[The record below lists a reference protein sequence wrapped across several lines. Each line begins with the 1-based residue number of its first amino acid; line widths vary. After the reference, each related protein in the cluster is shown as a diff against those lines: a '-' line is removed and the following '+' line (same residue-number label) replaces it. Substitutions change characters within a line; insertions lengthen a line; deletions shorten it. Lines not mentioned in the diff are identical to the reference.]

1 MCLRKRSFSLRIAH
15 FREVCNRKAIYEII
29 FRRAPV
35 YAAFLCRIFIDF
47 SLYIIYN
54 IIIYNSA
61 KKLRNN
67 ALMLNRRSSREAVLG
82 LIFENEFGLYDDK
95 TELYK
100 NAVAARGIEENE
112 YIRTLYFGILEK
124 RDELD
129 AYIEKYAKGRTLAR
143 ISKIAKAVMRISIY
157 EMLYIDDIP
166 ASVSIN
172 EAVELA
178 KQYDDDK
185 TKAFVNG
192 ILNAV
197 KEELGK

>member
-1 MCLRKRSFSLRIAH
+1 
-15 FREVCNRKAIYEII
+15 
-29 FRRAPV
+29 
-35 YAAFLCRIFIDF
+35 
-47 SLYIIYN
+47 
-54 IIIYNSA
+54 
-61 KKLRNN
+61 
-67 ALMLNRRSSREAVLG
+67 MLNRRSSREAVLG

-95 TELYK
+95 TELYE

-124 RDELD
+124 QNELD

-178 KQYDDDK
+178 KLYDDDK

>member
-1 MCLRKRSFSLRIAH
+1 
-15 FREVCNRKAIYEII
+15 
-29 FRRAPV
+29 
-35 YAAFLCRIFIDF
+35 
-47 SLYIIYN
+47 
-54 IIIYNSA
+54 
-61 KKLRNN
+61 
-67 ALMLNRRSSREAVLG
+67 MLNRRSSREAVLG

-95 TELYK
+95 TELYE

-112 YIRTLYFGILEK
+112 YIRTLYFGFLEK
-124 RDELD
+124 RGELD

>member
-1 MCLRKRSFSLRIAH
+1 
-15 FREVCNRKAIYEII
+15 
-29 FRRAPV
+29 
-35 YAAFLCRIFIDF
+35 
-47 SLYIIYN
+47 
-54 IIIYNSA
+54 
-61 KKLRNN
+61 
-67 ALMLNRRSSREAVLG
+67 MLNRRSSREAVLG

-95 TELYK
+95 TELYE

-124 RDELD
+124 QNELD

-178 KQYDDDK
+178 KKYGGEDD
-185 TKAFVNG
+185 APFVNG
-192 ILNAV
+192 VLGGVARRGEAV
-197 KEELGK
+197 SKTEEPKP

>member
-1 MCLRKRSFSLRIAH
+1 
-15 FREVCNRKAIYEII
+15 
-29 FRRAPV
+29 
-35 YAAFLCRIFIDF
+35 
-47 SLYIIYN
+47 
-54 IIIYNSA
+54 
-61 KKLRNN
+61 
-67 ALMLNRRSSREAVLG
+67 MLNRRSSREAVLG

-95 TELYK
+95 TELYE

-124 RDELD
+124 QNELD

-178 KQYDDDK
+178 NQYDDDK

>member
-1 MCLRKRSFSLRIAH
+1 
-15 FREVCNRKAIYEII
+15 
-29 FRRAPV
+29 
-35 YAAFLCRIFIDF
+35 
-47 SLYIIYN
+47 
-54 IIIYNSA
+54 
-61 KKLRNN
+61 
-67 ALMLNRRSSREAVLG
+67 MLNRRSSREAVLG

-95 TELYK
+95 TELYE
-100 NAVAARGIEENE
+100 NAVAARDIEENE

-124 RDELD
+124 QNELD

>member
-1 MCLRKRSFSLRIAH
+1 
-15 FREVCNRKAIYEII
+15 
-29 FRRAPV
+29 
-35 YAAFLCRIFIDF
+35 
-47 SLYIIYN
+47 
-54 IIIYNSA
+54 
-61 KKLRNN
+61 
-67 ALMLNRRSSREAVLG
+67 MLNRRSSREAVLG

-95 TELYK
+95 TELYE

-124 RDELD
+124 QNELD
-129 AYIEKYAKGRTLAR
+129 AYIGKYAKGRTLAR

>member
-1 MCLRKRSFSLRIAH
+1 
-15 FREVCNRKAIYEII
+15 
-29 FRRAPV
+29 
-35 YAAFLCRIFIDF
+35 
-47 SLYIIYN
+47 
-54 IIIYNSA
+54 
-61 KKLRNN
+61 
-67 ALMLNRRSSREAVLG
+67 MLNRRDSREAVLG

-95 TELYK
+95 TALYE
-100 NAVAARGIEENE
+100 NAISARGIEENE

-124 RDELD
+124 QNELD

>member
-1 MCLRKRSFSLRIAH
+1 
-15 FREVCNRKAIYEII
+15 
-29 FRRAPV
+29 
-35 YAAFLCRIFIDF
+35 
-47 SLYIIYN
+47 
-54 IIIYNSA
+54 
-61 KKLRNN
+61 
-67 ALMLNRRSSREAVLG
+67 MLNRRSSREAVLG

-95 TELYK
+95 TELYE

-124 RDELD
+124 QNELD
-129 AYIEKYAKGRTLAR
+129 AYIEKYAKGRTLTR
-143 ISKIAKAVMRISIY
+143 ISKIAKAVM
-157 EMLYIDDIP
+157 YIDDIP

>member
-1 MCLRKRSFSLRIAH
+1 
-15 FREVCNRKAIYEII
+15 
-29 FRRAPV
+29 
-35 YAAFLCRIFIDF
+35 
-47 SLYIIYN
+47 
-54 IIIYNSA
+54 
-61 KKLRNN
+61 
-67 ALMLNRRSSREAVLG
+67 MLNRRDSREVVLG

-95 TELYK
+95 TALYE
-100 NAVAARGIEENE
+100 NAIAARGIEENE

-124 RDELD
+124 GGELD
-129 AYIEKYAKGRTLAR
+129 AYIKKYAKGRSLSR

-166 ASVSIN
+166 ASN

>member
-1 MCLRKRSFSLRIAH
+1 
-15 FREVCNRKAIYEII
+15 
-29 FRRAPV
+29 
-35 YAAFLCRIFIDF
+35 
-47 SLYIIYN
+47 
-54 IIIYNSA
+54 
-61 KKLRNN
+61 
-67 ALMLNRRSSREAVLG
+67 MLNRRSSREAVLG

-95 TELYK
+95 TELYE

-124 RDELD
+124 QNELD

-192 ILNAV
+192 ILNAA

>member
-1 MCLRKRSFSLRIAH
+1 
-15 FREVCNRKAIYEII
+15 
-29 FRRAPV
+29 
-35 YAAFLCRIFIDF
+35 
-47 SLYIIYN
+47 
-54 IIIYNSA
+54 
-61 KKLRNN
+61 
-67 ALMLNRRSSREAVLG
+67 MLNRRSSREAVLG
-82 LIFENEFGLYDDK
+82 LIFENEFGLYEDK
-95 TELYK
+95 TALYE

-112 YIRTLYFGILEK
+112 YIRTLYFGVLEK
-124 RDELD
+124 QDELD
-129 AYIEKYAKGRTLAR
+129 AYIVKYAKGRTLAR
-143 ISKIAKAVMRISIY
+143 ISKIAKAIMRISIY

>member
-1 MCLRKRSFSLRIAH
+1 
-15 FREVCNRKAIYEII
+15 
-29 FRRAPV
+29 
-35 YAAFLCRIFIDF
+35 
-47 SLYIIYN
+47 
-54 IIIYNSA
+54 
-61 KKLRNN
+61 
-67 ALMLNRRSSREAVLG
+67 
-82 LIFENEFGLYDDK
+82 
-95 TELYK
+95 
-100 NAVAARGIEENE
+100 
-112 YIRTLYFGILEK
+112 
-124 RDELD
+124 
-129 AYIEKYAKGRTLAR
+129 
-143 ISKIAKAVMRISIY
+143 MRISIY

>member
-1 MCLRKRSFSLRIAH
+1 
-15 FREVCNRKAIYEII
+15 
-29 FRRAPV
+29 
-35 YAAFLCRIFIDF
+35 
-47 SLYIIYN
+47 
-54 IIIYNSA
+54 
-61 KKLRNN
+61 
-67 ALMLNRRSSREAVLG
+67 MLNRRSSREAVLG

-95 TELYK
+95 TELYE

-166 ASVSIN
+166 VSVSIN

>member
-1 MCLRKRSFSLRIAH
+1 
-15 FREVCNRKAIYEII
+15 
-29 FRRAPV
+29 
-35 YAAFLCRIFIDF
+35 
-47 SLYIIYN
+47 
-54 IIIYNSA
+54 
-61 KKLRNN
+61 
-67 ALMLNRRSSREAVLG
+67 MLNRRSSREAVLG

-95 TELYK
+95 TELYE

-143 ISKIAKAVMRISIY
+143 ISKIAKTVMRISIY

-166 ASVSIN
+166 VSVSIN

>member
-1 MCLRKRSFSLRIAH
+1 
-15 FREVCNRKAIYEII
+15 
-29 FRRAPV
+29 
-35 YAAFLCRIFIDF
+35 
-47 SLYIIYN
+47 
-54 IIIYNSA
+54 
-61 KKLRNN
+61 
-67 ALMLNRRSSREAVLG
+67 MLNRRSSREAVLG
-82 LIFENEFGLYDDK
+82 LIFENEFGLYEDK
-95 TELYK
+95 TELYE
-100 NAVAARGIEENE
+100 NAAAARGIEENE

>member
-1 MCLRKRSFSLRIAH
+1 
-15 FREVCNRKAIYEII
+15 
-29 FRRAPV
+29 
-35 YAAFLCRIFIDF
+35 
-47 SLYIIYN
+47 
-54 IIIYNSA
+54 
-61 KKLRNN
+61 
-67 ALMLNRRSSREAVLG
+67 MLNRRSSREAVLG

-95 TELYK
+95 TELYE

-124 RDELD
+124 QNELD
-129 AYIEKYAKGRTLAR
+129 AYIEKYAKGSTLAR

>member
-1 MCLRKRSFSLRIAH
+1 
-15 FREVCNRKAIYEII
+15 
-29 FRRAPV
+29 
-35 YAAFLCRIFIDF
+35 
-47 SLYIIYN
+47 
-54 IIIYNSA
+54 
-61 KKLRNN
+61 
-67 ALMLNRRSSREAVLG
+67 MLNRRSSREAVLG
-82 LIFENEFGLYDDK
+82 LIFENEFGLYEDK
-95 TELYK
+95 TELYE

-124 RDELD
+124 QNELD

>member
-1 MCLRKRSFSLRIAH
+1 
-15 FREVCNRKAIYEII
+15 
-29 FRRAPV
+29 
-35 YAAFLCRIFIDF
+35 
-47 SLYIIYN
+47 
-54 IIIYNSA
+54 
-61 KKLRNN
+61 
-67 ALMLNRRSSREAVLG
+67 MLNRRSSREAVLG
-82 LIFENEFGLYDDK
+82 LIFENEFGLYEDK
-95 TELYK
+95 TELYE